1 MGFFKVNTTEDNIRD
16 YSGDGGN
23 YINKSG
29 IYEVVLKSVIVDQTA
44 KGSQFLNLWL
54 EYNGQEQPIFQAM
67 RLTNNDGSPNL
78 GMKLFTKLCVIAGA
92 TDGAEIGDPVR
103 RMVPIG
109 KGGEEKEC
117 MVLTEFDNIP
127 VHMRVQ
133 MEYSMYDGKIQQ
145 QKLVRNFFRY
155 EDKATASEIIN
166 DSEEKGK
173 QYNEEAEF
181 AEKISYKDGLTE
193 EDIAAWQKENRSGK
207 KGSSEE
213 KKPAAGFT
221 KRTFGK
227 KS

>member
-92 TDGAEIGDPVR
+92 TDGSEIGDPVS

-117 MVLTEFDNIP
+117 MVLTEFDDIP
-127 VHMRVQ
+127 VHMRIQ

-145 QKLVRNFFRY
+145 QKIVRNFFRY

-166 DSEEKGK
+166 NSEEKGK

-181 AEKISYKDGLTE
+181 AEKVSYKDGLTE